1 MGVSPPGG
9 LSVVILLS
17 CFQAC
22 HLSRPR
28 LDISNNIKLWPT
40 NLQQIHQSWT
50 KAGIAEVW
58 WGPIF
63 LLLKSDSFLDF
74 CIFYPISSGHVFD
87 KAFLILS
94 SFPREIRRSGW
105 VCHQSFS
112 WRKTWL
118 RRTAG
123 CTTCILLICL
133 SPDFDDQ
140 HHVLLLWI
148 WNARMKGVD
157 SKEGFLWSFHVCQ
170 WVFK

>member
-1 MGVSPPGG
+1 MISSTPGPLPTWNSSGRIEVIMRAMSRYTAAGLNYHQQVAERWQHVPKTANSLSCYNSKYLPCYNSNSLWFWLALLRTLSALVLQLSVPIWWLLQLMGVSPPGG

-63 LLLKSDSFLDF
+63 Y
-74 CIFYPISSGHVFD
+74 C
-87 KAFLILS
+87 
-94 SFPREIRRSGW
+94 
-105 VCHQSFS
+105 
-112 WRKTWL
+112 
-118 RRTAG
+118 
-123 CTTCILLICL
+123 
-133 SPDFDDQ
+133 
-140 HHVLLLWI
+140 
-148 WNARMKGVD
+148 
-157 SKEGFLWSFHVCQ
+157 
-170 WVFK
+170 